1 VSVPFGNAAFAP
13 ADGSLT
19 LSVRLSADDL
29 AALGDL
35 SGLVAA
41 AENAYEAYDRGA
53 NDEDEADLAEHVL
66 GPLASALRAA
76 AEQLRQR

>member
-1 VSVPFGNAAFAP
+1 MSEPFGNAAFAP

-19 LSVRLSADDL
+19 LTVRLSAADL

-35 SGLVAA
+35 SGLVGA

-53 NDEDEADLAEHVL
+53 DNEDEANLAEHVL
-66 GPLASALRAA
+66 GPLATALRNA